1 MGLVLKE
8 QAIDSQTLICS
19 PLYYHLLSFLPALQV
34 LFLLF
39 YCLLVTRLHLHKHN
53 FVVIL
58 IGSSSQ
64 ILIAIHF
71 LFILLVRV
79 STLHIFE
86 LVKHFIYS
94 QRDDLE
100 TFLSAFTI
108 FLRPLSTSFLLSL
121 LTFSAF
127 QLSLYLHQYQ
137 PLQPQLS

>member
-1 MGLVLKE
+1 MGLMPKE
-8 QAIDSQTLICS
+8 QAIDSQILICLQ
-19 PLYYHLLSFLPALQV
+19 LYCHPLSFLPALQV

-64 ILIAIHF
+64 ILITIHI
-71 LFILLVRV
+71 LFILHVRV

-94 QRDDLE
+94 QQDDLE

-108 FLRPLSTSFLLSL
+108 FLLPLSASFLLSL
-121 LTFSAF
+121 LTSSAF
-127 QLSLYLHQYQ
+127 WLSLYLHQYQ